1 MLLSLRA
8 NRQSLNKGQFKFA
21 QIFKQIYSPA
31 MDNNDTDV
39 PIQRCCSIHSNI
51 YKAADYRIM
60 MNTAAQQ
67 TEKIAKVRRL

>member
-21 QIFKQIYSPA
+21 QIFKQIYSST

-39 PIQRCCSIHSNI
+39 PTQRCCSIHFNI
-51 YKAADYRIM
+51 YKAADYKI
-60 MNTAAQQ
+60 MNTAAHQ
-67 TEKIAKVRRL
+67 TEKIAKVRRS